1 MELCIQRVSLVE
13 NSSVAECWARNSGS
27 NPGYEDE
34 FLTLIV
40 GHTAST
46 SLRLRMYVEQGDQVP
61 E

>member
-1 MELCIQRVSLVE
+1 M
-13 NSSVAECWARNSGS
+13 AECWARNSGS

-40 GHTAST
+40 GHTASA